1 MKKILLTILSILLIL
16 SGCGGNSGGLEKEV
30 SESLSAV
37 EPNRIG
43 IYTIGD
49 ENAGPESLKD
59 CTLVYQNEFNRG
71 QDAAI
76 QYLRDVYRW
85 NEFAKEEKATVYQA
99 IKDFSESHDG
109 KALVLD
115 KAYVDTLQNNS
126 KTSEL
131 VKDLKLVWEYD
142 DVNAYDFSLVN
153 NPFQVYI
160 IGSDDRAYELNDY
173 SRYDTDILLT
183 VNPKTKQVLVLSV
196 PRDAYVKNYAYDE
209 QRDKLDYTGN
219 SGLDNAKKAINEY
232 FGQDIS
238 LYILTN
244 FYEFMDM
251 IDAMG
256 GIDIYN
262 PYTFKLDN
270 ARGEAFNVGRLNI
283 STFYEGDYH
292 LNGIEALAYARE
304 RFTLYD
310 WAGSPVGKY
319 NGDMARNM
327 HHLILMEGIINKLVS
342 LDTLVNYESLMEQI
356 KNCFHTN
363 ISFSQM
369 YALAIMQFTE
379 HPDWNIVYQHIY
391 AEYVSD
397 ICASEPDLGPLT
409 VGLLDENDVEYV
421 KDLMKKVMDGE
432 TITQEPIPSELY

>member
-1 MKKILLTILSILLIL
+1 MKKIIVTLLSILLLL
-16 SGCGGNSGGLEKEV
+16 SGCGGNTNNIEKEV
-30 SESLSAV
+30 SELLSSI
-37 EPNRIG
+37 EPSRIG
-43 IYTIGD
+43 IYVLD
-49 ENAGPESLKD
+49 EKEVTADSLKD
-59 CTLVYQNEFNRG
+59 YTLVYQNELSKG

-76 QYLRDVYRW
+76 QYLSDVHRW
-85 NEFAKEEKATVYQA
+85 GELQKEEKSSVYQA
-99 IKDFSESHDG
+99 VKEYVESHDSR
-109 KALVLD
+109 ALVMD
-115 KAYVDTLQNNS
+115 EAYIEALQNNE

-131 VKDLKLVWEYD
+131 VKGLKLVWEYD
-142 DVNAYDFSLVN
+142 EVNAYDFSLVN

-160 IGSDDRAYELNDY
+160 IGSDDRAPELNDY
-173 SRYDTDILLT
+173 SHYDVDILLT

-196 PRDAYVKNYAYDE
+196 PRDTYVKNYAHNE
-209 QRDKLDYTGN
+209 ERDKLDYTGIA
-219 SGLDNAKKAINEY
+219 GLDNAKKAINEY
-232 FGQDIS
+232 FDQEIS

-270 ARGEAFNVGRLNI
+270 ARGEAFNVGRLKI
-283 STFYEGDYH
+283 TTFYEGDYH

-304 RFTLYD
+304 RFTLYEYLG
-310 WAGSPVGKY
+310 APVGKY

-327 HHLILMEGIINKLVS
+327 HHLILMKGIINKLIS
-342 LDTLVNYESLMEQI
+342 LETIVNYESLMEQI

-379 HPDWNIVYQHIY
+379 HPDWNVVYQHLY
-391 AEYVSD
+391 ADYVHD
-397 ICASEPDLGPLT
+397 VCASEPDLGPLT

-421 KDLMKKVMDGE
+421 KELMNKVMAGE
-432 TITQEPIPSELY
+432 TITQEPIPSENY